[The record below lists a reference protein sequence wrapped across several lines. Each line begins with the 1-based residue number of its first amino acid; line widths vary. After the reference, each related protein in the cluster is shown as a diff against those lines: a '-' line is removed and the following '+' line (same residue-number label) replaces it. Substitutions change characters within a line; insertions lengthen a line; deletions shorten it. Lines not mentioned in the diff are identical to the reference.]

1 MGFRKHGSDDEQ
13 SAAGPAE
20 VQASF
25 QADAPMPAQPTVT
38 AANYAAGST
47 EGLTEHAR
55 ARLAQNQEGLFTSDL
70 AVNEFVAVDEAGFEP
85 LGMVMGSSIYHI
97 GFQTAGFK
105 TSQELTTLTQAMYNA
120 RQLAMTRMEEEA
132 DQLGSDGVVGV
143 RLTVGYY
150 EWGAD
155 MAEFSAI
162 GTAVKHRDGVMHR
175 APNGRPFTSALTGQ
189 QFATLIQFGYRPVGM
204 VMGNCVYHIA
214 HQSMRQ
220 MMRNAGQ
227 NVELG
232 LFTQALYDSRELA
245 VQRMQAEAQAL
256 EARGVVGVRI
266 NQGSFIWGGH
276 VIEFFAL
283 GTAVVR
289 SEQPPARP
297 TPSYVF
303 DLGH

>member
-1 MGFRKHGSDDEQ
+1 MPFRKHGSDDEQ
-13 SAAGPAE
+13 QAAGPEE
-20 VQASF
+20 VPAAL
-25 QADAPMPAQPTVT
+25 QADIPMPAQPNVT
-38 AANYAAGST
+38 AAAYAVGST
-47 EGLTEHAR
+47 EGLTDHAR
-55 ARLAQNQEGLFTSDL
+55 TRLAQNKEGLFTSDL

-105 TSQELTTLTQAMYNA
+105 TSQELTILTQAMYNA

-132 DQLGSDGVVGV
+132 DQLGADGVVGV
-143 RLTVGYY
+143 RLKVEFY
-150 EWGAD
+150 EWGED

-189 QFATLIQFGYRPVGM
+189 QFSTLIQFGHRPVGM
-204 VMGNCVYHIA
+204 VMGNCVYHVA

-227 NVELG
+227 NVEMG

-245 VQRMQAEAQAL
+245 VQRMQAEAQGVQ
-256 EARGVVGVRI
+256 ARGIVGVTI
-266 NQGSFIWGGH
+266 DQGSFVWGGH

-297 TPSYVF
+297 KPSYVF

>member
-1 MGFRKHGSDDEQ
+1 
-13 SAAGPAE
+13 
-20 VQASF
+20 
-25 QADAPMPAQPTVT
+25 MPAQPTVT